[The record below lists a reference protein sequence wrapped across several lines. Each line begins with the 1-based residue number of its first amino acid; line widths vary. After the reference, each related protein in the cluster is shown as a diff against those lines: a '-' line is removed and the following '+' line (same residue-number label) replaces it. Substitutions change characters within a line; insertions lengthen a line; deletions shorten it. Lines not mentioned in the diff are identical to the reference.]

1 MSNGEY
7 GERISKLEVKTDNL
21 EREIKDLVDV
31 KMVVTELALLSRQQI
46 EQNKNFGDTQIT
58 LVNSYSELKTTLST
72 MNENLSGMNE
82 EMKENNARLSEL
94 EDKVE
99 CIDNKSKVDIL
110 KIIIGVVP
118 WLLLAGTSFWV
129 LKLTGLIGL

>member
-21 EREIKDLVDV
+21 EKKIDDLVDV
-31 KMVVTELALLSRQQI
+31 KVVVTELALLSKQQI
-46 EQNKNFGDTQIT
+46 EQNKDFKETQMT
-58 LVNSYSELKTTLST
+58 LVNSYGELKTTLST

-82 EMKENNARLSEL
+82 EMKENNARLAEL

-99 CIDNKSKVDIL
+99 CIDDRSKVDIL

-129 LKLTGLIGL
+129 LKLTGLVSF